1 MGIIEP
7 EDDPPDFAE
16 LTDYETGWVL
26 LSLII
31 RSHDP
36 AGVSLGRSY
45 RNVLL
50 KCVLDLL
57 PAPEIR
63 VDEFEQ
69 YETVFLASVHER
81 ICHWEKELR
90 PRQRLLPFACAIE
103 YLDDEILA
111 AILLV
116 HLRNWYED
124 DERVNHYGFLY
135 EMNLLHPALIML
147 DLNNGL
153 NLDPT
158 IWHHDVKL
166 VIREVR
172 ERRQRQWQ

>member
-7 EDDPPDFAE
+7 EDDPPDFSD

-57 PAPEIR
+57 PAPEIT

-69 YETVFLASVHER
+69 YETLFLASVHER
-81 ICHWEKELR
+81 ICYWKKELL
-90 PRQRLLPFACAIE
+90 PKQLLLPFAGAIE
-103 YLDDEILA
+103 YLDNEILA

-116 HLRNWYED
+116 HLREWYEE
-124 DERVNHYGFLY
+124 DERANRYGLLS
-135 EMNLLHPALIML
+135 EMNMLHPALILL
-147 DLNNGL
+147 DLNNSL
-153 NLDPT
+153 QIDPAV
-158 IWHHDVKL
+158 WHQDVKL
-166 VIREVR
+166 VIREAR
-172 ERRQRQWQ
+172 ERRQRQWE